1 MKHSSFYFS
10 NEKNLF
16 FCCGIL
22 FSLYSF
28 SQSSEENFPD
38 SIQKISGTPTRFTI
52 SGAADVYYAY
62 DFNKPISKDR
72 QYTTQAA
79 RHNEFNLNWGYIM
92 ASYNNNK
99 MRGNF
104 GLHTGTYTQF
114 NYAAEPNEL
123 TRMIYQANAG
133 IKLHE
138 KVWLDAGILPSH
150 IGYENT
156 LCCLNEIYTRA
167 LMAENS
173 PYYSTG
179 AQLRIA
185 VSDKFSVSFLVLN
198 GWQNIAETNNSKSVG
213 MNLNF
218 STEKFI
224 LNYSNYYGNE
234 GSRNI
239 LFVDTANNF
248 SNIYIGQKMRF
259 FNHSYFRY
267 NFTEKFHAVVSFD
280 YGMQELLDTSKS
292 GNWNVGMLIMQYKF
306 NEKIAVAT
314 RAERFMDKD
323 QIVVST
329 GTTNG
334 FQTSG
339 GSLNFDYSPFE
350 FCMLRLEARYYS
362 SKEDEIFNAGAKPAK
377 KNFLLASGLVVK
389 F

>member
-1 MKHSSFYFS
+1 MKIIFFVLL
-10 NEKNLF
+10 LF
-16 FCCGIL
+16 ISL
-22 FSLYSF
+22 FSF
-28 SQSSEENFPD
+28 TQTD
-38 SIQKISGTPTRFTI
+38 SNSVAVANNPFTL
-52 SGAADVYYAY
+52 SGAVDVYYAW
-62 DFNKPISKDR
+62 DFNEPQTKDR

-79 RHNEFNLNWGYIM
+79 RHNEFNLNWGYLL
-92 ASYNNNK
+92 ASYNDQK

-104 GLHTGTYTQF
+104 GMQTGTYPQF

-133 IKLHE
+133 IRLH
-138 KVWLDAGILPSH
+138 KKIWLDMGILPSH

-173 PYYSTG
+173 PFYSTG
-179 AQLRIA
+179 VQLSIA
-185 VSDKFSVSFLVLN
+185 VSEKLSMSFVGLN

-213 MNLNF
+213 MNLNYN
-218 STEKFI
+218 TGKLI

-239 LFVDTANNF
+239 GGLYV
-248 SNIYIGQKMRF
+248 GQKMRF
-259 FNHSYFRY
+259 FNHSYLRY
-267 NFTEKFHAVVSFD
+267 NFTDKFHAVVSLD
-280 YGMQELLDTSKS
+280 YGMQELLDTNKT
-292 GNWNVGMLIMQYKF
+292 GNWYTGMFIMQYKF
-306 NEKIAVAT
+306 NEKLAVAT
-314 RAERFMDKD
+314 RIEQFIDKN
-323 QIVVST
+323 QIVVSS
-329 GTTNG
+329 GTKNG

-362 SKEDEIFNAGAKPAK
+362 SKDFVFTAGNWASKD
-377 KNFLLASGLVVK
+377 NFLLASGLVVK